1 MRKQGVGNRC
11 RDCGGIGVTEPEV
24 LALVTSAFP
33 SEWVGWAVRV
43 SHCESTW
50 RPWAVSEGY
59 DRVYG
64 AYRYVGLFQI
74 SEGAPYLWH
83 WLAENVARAL
93 RKQVADLFDPETNA
107 HVAAGILRIQGPGA
121 WPFCGR

>member
-1 MRKQGVGNRC
+1 MSRC
-11 RDCGGIGVTEPEV
+11 VPVTEPEV
-24 LALVTSAFP
+24 VALAASAFP
-33 SEWVGWAVRV
+33 PEWVGWAVRV

-50 RPWAVSEGY
+50 RPWAVSEGF

-64 AYRYVGLFQI
+64 HHRHVGLFQI
-74 SEGAPYLWH
+74 EANVWH

-107 HVAAGILRIQGPGA
+107 HVAAQIYRIQGPGA
-121 WPFCGR
+121 WPWCGR